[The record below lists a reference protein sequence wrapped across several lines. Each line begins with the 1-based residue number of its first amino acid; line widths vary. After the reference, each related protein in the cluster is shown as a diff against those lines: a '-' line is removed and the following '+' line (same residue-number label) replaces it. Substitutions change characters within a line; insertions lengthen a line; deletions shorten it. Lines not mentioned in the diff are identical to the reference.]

1 MMNDLEQLKTIDE
14 RIAEAERLLIYLNEQ
29 RREIINR
36 NNLNKNDSNVHD
48 SNVVVSSFLSTSYR

>member
-1 MMNDLEQLKTIDE
+1 MNDLDQLKTIDE

-36 NNLNKNDSNVHD
+36 LDLNKVDDEQTN
-48 SNVVVSSFLSTSYR
+48 

>member
-1 MMNDLEQLKTIDE
+1 MSDLEQLKTIDE
-14 RIAEAERLLIYLNEQ
+14 RIAEAERLLNFLHEQ

-36 NNLNKNDSNVHD
+36 SNLNKND

>member
-1 MMNDLEQLKTIDE
+1 MNDLDQLKTIDE

-36 NNLNKNDSNVHD
+36 LDLNKVDDEQIN
-48 SNVVVSSFLSTSYR
+48 

>member
-14 RIAEAERLLIYLNEQ
+14 RIAEAERVLNFLHEQ

-36 NNLNKNDSNVHD
+36 LDLNKYEAQNAEKTQINSNR
-48 SNVVVSSFLSTSYR
+48 N

>member
-1 MMNDLEQLKTIDE
+1 MNDLEQLKTIDE

-36 NNLNKNDSNVHD
+36 LDLNRTDSD
-48 SNVVVSSFLSTSYR
+48 VVVSKFLSTSYR